1 MKKIT
6 MVSFLVTSALALLLT
21 GCTETEADKKAPVT
35 KQEAPASTE
44 STEESPES
52 KVTVSP
58 EHEKLI
64 KDAWEQA
71 KQGKQVPMNE
81 KYKQVSWAEIEKVLA
96 DYQGMTGPEDGGS
109 TSFSAGKYTIT
120 FFFNCTG
127 KCVDSPKWYESKLVS
142 MGVEEA
148 TP

>member
-1 MKKIT
+1 
-6 MVSFLVTSALALLLT
+6 MVSFLATSAFILLLT
-21 GCTETEADKKAPVT
+21 ACSTDTEADNQAPVT

-44 STEESPES
+44 STDESPES

-81 KYKQVSWAEIEKVLA
+81 EYKQVSWAEIEKVLA
-96 DYQGMTGPEDGGS
+96 AYQGVRGPEDGGS
-109 TSFSAGKYTIT
+109 TSFSADKYTIT

-127 KCVDSPKWYESKLVS
+127 ECVDSPTWYESKLVS
-142 MGVEEA
+142 MKVEKA